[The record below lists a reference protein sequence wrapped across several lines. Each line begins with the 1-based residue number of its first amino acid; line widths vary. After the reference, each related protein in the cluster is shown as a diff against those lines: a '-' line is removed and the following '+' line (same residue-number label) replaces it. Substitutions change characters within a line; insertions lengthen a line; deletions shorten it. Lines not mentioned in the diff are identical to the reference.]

1 MSRPITTRDRLR
13 YRFDATLSRGTV
25 GIIGWLAVVTTIFVL
40 VAGTLIV
47 LLGIRA
53 DGETQTSFIEGLWLS
68 VLRTLDPGTMGGDS
82 GWRFRFI
89 ALGITI
95 IGIFIVSTLIGLIST
110 GIDRTVDEL
119 RKGRSLVVEEGHTLI
134 LGWSPKVHQILSEIE
149 IANENQ
155 RHPSVVILA
164 PHDKVEMEDEVKARA
179 SGPRRTRVICR
190 SGDPSDPA
198 DLELVR
204 PLAAKSV
211 LILSDEHA
219 GDPQTVKTVLA
230 LMGFDRTFEQL
241 KVTAEFLD
249 ADSAAALERAAGGR
263 LGVVVSNDVISRI
276 TAQVCRQAGLSFVFQ
291 DLLDFDGDEIYFQE
305 EPRLTGHTF
314 GDCLTLYE
322 SSAVI
327 GVRAADGTVTL
338 SPPMQ
343 RVFAE
348 GDQVIAIS
356 ADDDTIALNGEIVP
370 GQAAATA
377 AEPPLELKVERT
389 LVIGWNVMAPLVLQ
403 ELGRYVAPGSE
414 VRVLFDPTRT
424 EPAPRAVAVENMA
437 IELVEM
443 DTIDGQLLAA
453 EIGRRAYD
461 QVIILC
467 YRNGDQAESDARTL
481 LTLLQVRQA
490 TEQDGSLNNGVRLV
504 TELLDVRDV
513 ELARIANPDDF
524 VVSERLTSLM
534 LAQLSENADLRG
546 VFADLFDAQGVELVL
561 VPASRYVTTGEAQ
574 SFADVVAAA
583 RLRGHV
589 CVGYRRVGDDHGDVT
604 LGGGVVLNPPK
615 SKPVTFAEDDQIL
628 VLA

>member
-119 RKGRSLVVEEGHTLI
+119 RKGRSLVVEE
-134 LGWSPKVHQILSEIE
+134 
-149 IANENQ
+149 
-155 RHPSVVILA
+155 
-164 PHDKVEMEDEVKARA
+164 
-179 SGPRRTRVICR
+179 
-190 SGDPSDPA
+190 
-198 DLELVR
+198 
-204 PLAAKSV
+204 
-211 LILSDEHA
+211 
-219 GDPQTVKTVLA
+219 
-230 LMGFDRTFEQL
+230 
-241 KVTAEFLD
+241 
-249 ADSAAALERAAGGR
+249 
-263 LGVVVSNDVISRI
+263 
-276 TAQVCRQAGLSFVFQ
+276 
-291 DLLDFDGDEIYFQE
+291 
-305 EPRLTGHTF
+305 GHTF

-561 VPASRYVTTGEAQ
+561 VPASRYVTTGEEQ

-583 RLRGHV
+583 RRRGHV
-589 CVGYRRVGDDHGDVT
+589 CVGYRRVGDDQGDVT

-615 SKPVTFAEDDQIL
+615 SKPVTFVEDDQIL

>member
-1 MSRPITTRDRLR
+1 MRP
-13 YRFDATLSRGTV
+13 
-25 GIIGWLAVVTTIFVL
+25 
-40 VAGTLIV
+40 
-47 LLGIRA
+47 
-53 DGETQTSFIEGLWLS
+53 
-68 VLRTLDPGTMGGDS
+68 
-82 GWRFRFI
+82 
-89 ALGITI
+89 
-95 IGIFIVSTLIGLIST
+95 
-110 GIDRTVDEL
+110 
-119 RKGRSLVVEEGHTLI
+119 
-134 LGWSPKVHQILSEIE
+134 
-149 IANENQ
+149 
-155 RHPSVVILA
+155 
-164 PHDKVEMEDEVKARA
+164 ME
-179 SGPRRTRVICR
+179 
-190 SGDPSDPA
+190 
-198 DLELVR
+198 
-204 PLAAKSV
+204 AKSV
-211 LILSDEHA
+211 LVLADDEA
-219 GDPQTVKTVLA
+219 GDPQTVKTILA
-230 LMGFDRTFEQL
+230 LMGFDAGFEHL
-241 KVTAEFLD
+241 RVTAEFLE
-249 ADSAAALERAAGGR
+249 ADSAQALERATGGR
-263 LGVVVSNDVISRI
+263 LGVVVTSDVISRI

-291 DLLDFDGDEIYFQE
+291 DLLDFDGIEIYFQA
-305 EPRLTGHTF
+305 EPKLTGHTF

-343 RVFAE
+343 RVFAD

-356 ADDDTIALNGEIVP
+356 ADDDTVMLDGEIVP
-370 GQAAATA
+370 GQAAAIA
-377 AEPPLELKVERT
+377 SEPPLELKVERT
-389 LVIGWNVMAPLVLQ
+389 LVIGWNAMAPLVLRD
-403 ELGRYVAPGSE
+403 LDRYVAPGSE
-414 VRVLFDPTRT
+414 VRVLFDPART
-424 EPAPRAVAVENMA
+424 GMAPRAAAVENMV
-437 IELVEM
+437 IDLVEM

-453 EIGRRAYD
+453 EIGRSAYD

-467 YRNGDQAESDARTL
+467 YRTGDVADSDARTL

-490 TEQDGSLNNGVRLV
+490 TEVEGSPNHGVRLV

-561 VPASRYVTTGEAQ
+561 VPASRYVTTGEEQ

-583 RLRGHV
+583 RRRGHV